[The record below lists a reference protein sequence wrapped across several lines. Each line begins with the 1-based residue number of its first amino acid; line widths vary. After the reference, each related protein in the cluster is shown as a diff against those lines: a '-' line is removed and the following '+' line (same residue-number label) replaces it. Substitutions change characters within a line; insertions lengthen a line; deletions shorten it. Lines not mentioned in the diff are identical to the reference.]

1 MITGHVN
8 GIESMNDDGLAPID
22 HLAIIQR
29 LCDMPTLDRTTARKI
44 GNRARHPQYPV
55 ISAG

>member
-1 MITGHVN
+1 MITGHAS

-29 LCDMPTLDRTTARKI
+29 LCDVATLDRCTARKI